1 MITARPPIGVL
12 RPATFRGPLHFL
24 WLTLLV
30 LGLLSTHGTNAEG
43 VTHHPAST
51 AFLTVNSG
59 PPPVA
64 IPTSKSRDGRD
75 GTASHELTA
84 EAGPTT
90 ASSHGARPSHETYT
104 GSSAHHVEQ
113 CMPTQPQ
120 LTPSSPMPCPAALAP
135 SPHSDW
141 SPPAPSLDGSSS
153 TAAIPSDAQ
162 AHDVLRI

>member
-12 RPATFRGPLHFL
+12 RPANFRGPLHFL

-51 AFLTVNSG
+51 AFSTVNSV
-59 PPPVA
+59 PLPVV
-64 IPTSKSRDGRD
+64 IPTSNSSG
-75 GTASHELTA
+75 GTTSHELTA
-84 EAGPTT
+84 DAGPPTVG
-90 ASSHGARPSHETYT
+90 SHGARPSNEVHT

-120 LTPSSPMPCPAALAP
+120 LTPSSPMPCPAALTQC
-135 SPHSDW
+135 PHSDW
-141 SPPAPSLDGSSS
+141 SPPAPSLDGSSGA
-153 TAAIPSDAQ
+153 AAIPGDAQ